1 MSATD
6 LKYILDTDSVLFVLY
21 FCFFFIS
28 VCCCILRLFFSL
40 STATNIYLLGSIL
53 RITRLDRLPPLSFVV
68 LFLRTHSK
76 CTIILTKTI
85 FFSSSF
91 RYTYKCIVSYS
102 YSQIVFYS
110 NNLCSERIVTDS
122 DPSRCI
128 YLYEHY
134 ASFKPFFFTSL
145 MWL

>member
-6 LKYILDTDSVLFVLY
+6 LKYTGYGFSIICSV
-21 FCFFFIS
+21 FFFLIS

-53 RITRLDRLPPLSFVV
+53 RITPLDRLPPLSFVV

-76 CTIILTKTI
+76 CTIILTKKKH
-85 FFSSSF
+85 FFSSF

-134 ASFKPFFFTSL
+134 ASFKPFFL
-145 MWL
+145 LL